1 MVLTNGLDCL
11 KLQKDEALK
20 RKDAELA
27 EAKELIAKLQAQV
40 SK

>member
-11 KLQKDEALK
+11 KLHLK